1 MPQKIVALMSGGVDS
16 STAAAILLQ
25 QGFEVVGITMKVWED
40 AGLADEFTRR
50 CCSVSDADDARRVC
64 ALLDIPH
71 YVSNARAAFRKYV
84 VDPFCR
90 EYLAGKTPNPCIV
103 CNTEIKFRLMLR
115 RARSLDAT
123 HVATG
128 HYARI
133 AHDPGTD
140 RYLLLKGRDT
150 AKDQSYFLYNL
161 TQAQLAHILFPVGEL
176 TKTQVRAKAR
186 ELGLPTAQKPES
198 QEICFVPEGDYRRLL
213 ERIAPDKLNPG
224 PILDVTGKKL
234 GTHAGTAN
242 YTVGQRRGLGIAHPK
257 PLYVVGIDVGR
268 NAVIVGTAEH
278 VWAGELVA
286 ENLNWISLK
295 SLREPMRLN
304 ARIRYKHVESPALV
318 SPLEHNTV
326 LVHFNH
332 PQRSITP
339 GQAIVFYD
347 GDVVVGGGIIKR

>member
-1 MPQKIVALMSGGVDS
+1 MSGGVDS

-50 CCSVSDADDARRVC
+50 CCSASDADDARRVC
-64 ALLDIPH
+64 ALLNIPH
-71 YVSNARAAFRKYV
+71 YVSNAKAAFRKYV

-90 EYLAGKTPNPCIV
+90 EYLGGKTPNPCIV

-115 RARSLDAT
+115 RARSLGVS

-133 AHDPGTD
+133 AHDPETD

-161 TQAQLAHILFPVGEL
+161 TQNQLAHILFPVGEL
-176 TKTQVRAKAR
+176 TKAQVRAKAR

-198 QEICFVPEGDYRRLL
+198 QEICFVPEGDYRKLL
-213 ERIAPDKLNPG
+213 ERIAPDKLSPG
-224 PILDVTGKKL
+224 PVLDVTGKKL
-234 GTHAGTAN
+234 GTHTGIAN
-242 YTVGQRRGLGIAHPK
+242 YTIGQRRGLGIAHPK
-257 PLYVVGIDVGR
+257 PLYVVGFDVGE
-268 NAVIVGTAEH
+268 NTVIVGTAEN
-278 VWAGELVA
+278 VWGRELVA

-318 SPLEHNTV
+318 SPLEHNGV
-326 LVHFNH
+326 LVRFDH

-339 GQAIVFYD
+339 GQAVVFYD
-347 GDVVVGGGIIKR
+347 GDVIVGGGVIER